1 MTLPTVKISRHGA
14 ARLRSGHPWVYRSDV
29 RLKEKPSSGALV
41 TVTAE
46 NGRPLGSALYSS
58 ASEIALR
65 LLSRQ
70 VLPDEAA
77 MLVVLRDR
85 VKAAVEYRRKVVA
98 DSNAFRVIFS
108 DADGI
113 PGFIADRYNSIISI
127 QVLTQAM
134 DRSDVKQLLLS
145 ALLEEL
151 AADGVTTVIERVEP
165 RIRQLEQLPESKG
178 GFLAGNES
186 SCIYQMNGINLT
198 FEAGSGQKT
207 GSFLDQREN
216 YAAAERHAHG
226 EALDVFCY
234 QGGFALHLARKC
246 SSVSALDSSR
256 PALEVA
262 EQNEQLNPGRGAIE
276 WIEGNAFDFL
286 KDYSAQG
293 REYDTIVLDPPAF
306 ARGKQNLE
314 TALRGYKE
322 LNLRALKMLRRGGIL
337 VTCSC
342 SFHVSDQDFLA
353 VLTEAAADVH
363 RNVVLL
369 EHRTQSSDHPI
380 VLTIPETHYLK
391 CLIVMTV

>member
-1 MTLPTVKISRHGA
+1 LALPIVKISRHGA
-14 ARLRSGHPWVYRSDV
+14 ARLRSGHPWVYRSDL
-29 RLKEKPSSGALV
+29 RLNEKPGSGALV

-46 NGRPLGSALYSS
+46 NGRPFGSALFSS

-65 LLSRQ
+65 LLTPKP
-70 VLPDEAA
+70 LPDEAA
-77 MLVVLRDR
+77 MLAVLRNR
-85 VKAAVEYRRKVVA
+85 VKAAIEYRRKVVA
-98 DSNAFRVIFS
+98 NSNAYRVIFS
-108 DADGI
+108 EADGI
-113 PGFIADRYNSIISI
+113 PGFIADRYNSIVSV

-134 DRSDVKQLLLS
+134 DRPDVKQVLIS

-151 AADGVTTVIERVEP
+151 AADGVTSVIERVEP

-186 SCIYQMNGINLT
+186 SCVYQMNGINFT
-198 FEAGSGQKT
+198 YEAGSGQKT

-234 QGGFALHLARKC
+234 QGGFAVHLARKC
-246 SSVSALDSSR
+246 SSVTALDSSR

-262 EQNEQLNPGRGAIE
+262 EQNEQLNPGRTAIG

-314 TALRGYKE
+314 TAMRGYKE

-353 VLTEAAADVH
+353 VLTAAAADVH

-380 VLTIPETHYLK
+380 LLTVPETHYLK
-391 CLIVMTV
+391 CLIVMVV

>member
-1 MTLPTVKISRHGA
+1 
-14 ARLRSGHPWVYRSDV
+14 
-29 RLKEKPSSGALV
+29 
-41 TVTAE
+41 
-46 NGRPLGSALYSS
+46 
-58 ASEIALR
+58 
-65 LLSRQ
+65 
-70 VLPDEAA
+70 
-77 MLVVLRDR
+77 
-85 VKAAVEYRRKVVA
+85 
-98 DSNAFRVIFS
+98 
-108 DADGI
+108 
-113 PGFIADRYNSIISI
+113 
-127 QVLTQAM
+127 
-134 DRSDVKQLLLS
+134 LLS

-151 AADGVTTVIERVEP
+151 SADGVTTVIERVEP
-165 RIRQLEQLPESKG
+165 RIRQLEQMPESKG

-186 SCIYQMNGINLT
+186 SSIYQMNGVR
-198 FEAGSGQKT
+198 FKYEVGAGQKT

-216 YAAAERHAHG
+216 YAAAERQAHG

-234 QGGFALHLARKC
+234 QGGYALHLARKC
-246 SSVSALDSSR
+246 SSVTALDSSR
-256 PALEVA
+256 PAREVA
-262 EQNEQLNPGRGAIE
+262 EQNEQLNPGHTAIE

-353 VLTEAAADVH
+353 VVTSAAADVH
-363 RNVVLL
+363 RNVVLR

-380 VLTIPETHYLK
+380 LLTVPETDYLK
-391 CLIVMTV
+391 CLIVTVV